1 MDEKIRVGITHGDY
15 NGVGYE
21 VIVKAL
27 AADGIIDLMTPVIFC
42 DRKLFD
48 RACKEAGVQFP
59 KLNVVFS
66 AQDAADGVVNIVDLG
81 LKDVDLTPG
90 QPTAASGA
98 AAVKALEEAVRAI
111 SDKYIDVLV
120 TAPIS
125 KEAVQSESFAF
136 PGHTE
141 FLNACAGEEYKA
153 QMILFDD
160 RLRVALVTTHLA
172 IADVPAAITKERVLD
187 SVRTFDKVLRK
198 DFAVT
203 RPKIAVLALNPHCGD
218 GGLLGNEEKEVIAPA
233 LADAAEEG
241 LLAFGPFAA
250 DGFFAGE
257 SRNKY
262 DGVIAMYHDQG
273 LAPFKALAGEF
284 GVNFTAGLPWVR
296 TSPDHGTA
304 YDKAWKDMASEVSMR
319 EAIYKAIDIFRCR
332 RTFLEASE
340 NPLRKMKPEKA
351 DKGEKGEKSEKVEK
365 SEKREKQERSE
376 KSEQAGNAGKNDC
389 EKNDKGKYD
398 RKPGS
403 ENHGKDKKN
412 GGETPVGDEI
422 VKEEE

>member
-1 MDEKIRVGITHGDY
+1 MDDKIRVGITHGDY
-15 NGVGYE
+15 NGIGYE

-27 AADGIIDLMTPVIFC
+27 AADGITELMTPVVFC
-42 DRKLFD
+42 DRRLFD

-59 KLNVVFS
+59 KLNAISS
-66 AQDAADGVVNIVDLG
+66 AEDAVDGVVNIVDLG
-81 LKDVDLTPG
+81 LKDVNLTPG

-98 AAVKALEEAVRAI
+98 AAVKALEEAVRAV
-111 SDKYIDVLV
+111 SDNDIDVLV

-125 KEAVQSESFAF
+125 KEAVQSDSFSF

-141 FLNACAGEEYKA
+141 FLNARAGEEYKA

-187 SVRTFDKVLRK
+187 SIRTFDKVLRK

-218 GGLLGNEEKEVIAPA
+218 GGLLGSEEKEVIAPA
-233 LADAAEEG
+233 LAEAAEEG
-241 LLAFGPFAA
+241 LLAFGPYAA

-340 NPLRKMKPEKA
+340 NPLRKMKPEKS
-351 DKGEKGEKSEKVEK
+351 DKGEKSGKGEKAEKAEKSDKGEKADKVEK
-365 SEKREKQERSE
+365 NE
-376 KSEQAGNAGKNDC
+376 
-389 EKNDKGKYD
+389 KGKGD
-398 RKPGS
+398 RKSGS
-403 ENHGKDKKN
+403 ENHGKEKKN
-412 GGETPVGDEI
+412 GGEVLAEDET

>member
-1 MDEKIRVGITHGDY
+1 MMDEKIRVGITHGDF
-15 NGVGYE
+15 NGIGYE

-27 AADGIIDLMTPVIFC
+27 AADGITELMTPVVFC
-42 DRKLFD
+42 DRRLFD
-48 RACKEAGVQFP
+48 RACKEAGVQFQG
-59 KLNVVFS
+59 LNIISS
-66 AQDAADGVVNIVDLG
+66 AEDAEDGAVNIVDLC
-81 LKDVDLTPG
+81 LQDISVTPG

-98 AAVKALEEAVRAI
+98 AAVKALEEAVSAV
-111 SDKYIDVLV
+111 SENDIDVLV

-125 KEAVQSESFAF
+125 KEAVQSDSFCF

-141 FLNACAGEEYKA
+141 FLNARAGEEYKA

-172 IADVPAAITKERVLD
+172 IADVPAAITRERVLE
-187 SVRTFDKVLRK
+187 SIRTFDRVLRK

-218 GGLLGNEEKEVIAPA
+218 GGLLGREEKEGIAPA

-241 LLAFGPFAA
+241 FLAFGPFAA

-257 SRNKY
+257 ARNRY

-332 RTFLEASE
+332 RNFLEASG
-340 NPLRKMKPEKA
+340 NPLRKMKSEKPEKG
-351 DKGEKGEKSEKVEK
+351 KGERKS
-365 SEKREKQERSE
+365 
-376 KSEQAGNAGKNDC
+376 G
-389 EKNDKGKYD
+389 
-398 RKPGS
+398 P
-403 ENHGKDKKN
+403 ENHGKEKKN
-412 GGETPVGDEI
+412 SGENPAQEVRG
-422 VKEEE
+422 KEAE

>member
-1 MDEKIRVGITHGDY
+1 MDDKIRVGITHGDY
-15 NGVGYE
+15 NGIGYE

-27 AADGIIDLMTPVIFC
+27 AADGITELMTPVVFC
-42 DRKLFD
+42 DRRLFD
-48 RACKEAGVQFP
+48 RACKEAGVQFQ
-59 KLNVVFS
+59 KLNAVSS
-66 AQDAADGVVNIVDLG
+66 AEDAVDGVVNIVDLG

-111 SDKYIDVLV
+111 SDNDIDVLV

-125 KEAVQSESFAF
+125 KEAVQSDSFSF

-141 FLNACAGEEYKA
+141 FLNARAGEEYKA

-187 SVRTFDKVLRK
+187 SIRTFDKVLRK

-218 GGLLGNEEKEVIAPA
+218 GGLLGSEEKEVIAPA
-233 LADAAEEG
+233 LAEAAEEG

-332 RTFLEASE
+332 RNFLEASE

-351 DKGEKGEKSEKVEK
+351 EKGEKPEKG
-365 SEKREKQERSE
+365 EKQDKGGKGERSE
-376 KSEQAGNAGKNDC
+376 KT
-389 EKNDKGKYD
+389 DKSNGD
-398 RKPGS
+398 RKSGS
-403 ENHGKDKKN
+403 ENHGKENHGKEK
-412 GGETPVGDEI
+412 GSGEEAPAPAEE